1 MNDHLAR
8 IGAREREVKAFIDF
22 DAERALM
29 LARAAD
35 QHQKRDPPWC
45 AVRCK
50 GYY

>member
-8 IGAREREVKAFIDF
+8 IARGKVRSAFIDF

-35 QHQKRDPPWC
+35 QRPERAPPWC
-45 AVRCK
+45 ALRSER
-50 GYY
+50 YH